1 MKYFLQRIVFV
12 KFMDEFFF
20 EISNTH
26 KLYSL
31 TPICKFSLKENVN
44 WAFKRV
50 IDQFIS
56 LRTDIR
62 RTGSKTRHTFYVMT
76 AAVADGKKA
85 VKTSFGRL
93 FERKINFSKI
103 V

>member
-1 MKYFLQRIVFV
+1 
-12 KFMDEFFF
+12 MDKFFF
-20 EISNTH
+20 EILNTH

-31 TPICKFSLKENVN
+31 TCASSLSNENVN

-76 AAVADGKKA
+76 AAVADEKKA

-93 FERKINFSKI
+93 FERKINFSKN